1 MTPRPQRQTR
11 TTLRLALYA
20 LVLVMLV
27 VAFLYAYEL
36 LGGPVD
42 ALIEAIGDIIG
53 SFRKLRHIDTE
64 IVLKRE

>member
-11 TTLRLALYA
+11 STLRLALYA

-42 ALIEAIGDIIG
+42 ALLDAIGDIIG
-53 SFRKLRHIDTE
+53 QF
-64 IVLKRE
+64 

>member
-1 MTPRPQRQTR
+1 MTPRPQRQTPS
-11 TTLRLALYA
+11 TLRLALYA

-42 ALIEAIGDIIG
+42 ALLDAIGDIIG
-53 SFRKLRHIDTE
+53 QF
-64 IVLKRE
+64 